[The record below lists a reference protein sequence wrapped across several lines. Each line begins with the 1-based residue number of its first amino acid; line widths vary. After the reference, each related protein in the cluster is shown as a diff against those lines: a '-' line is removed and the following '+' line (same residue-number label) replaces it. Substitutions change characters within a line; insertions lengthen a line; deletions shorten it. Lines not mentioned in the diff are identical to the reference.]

1 MQFDPAIAAQQAFQQ
16 AEQHGELGDFASEI
30 QDAEDIFSTDQSQ
43 HAKRAYDRLQEFGTR
58 LPDARWFQE
67 FLIYITWQQVT
78 EETIPRHFETGLD
91 LCDRFLER
99 FGPMLEGTASLKQV
113 RDIRE
118 SFQGGL
124 GIKADDLMAE
134 HDEDAFKG
142 GD

>member
-1 MQFDPAIAAQQAFQQ
+1 MQFDPAIAAQHALHQ
-16 AEQHGELGDFASEI
+16 AEEHGELGDFMSEI
-30 QDAEDIFSTDQSQ
+30 QEAEDTFSTDQSQ
-43 HAKRAYDRLQEFGTR
+43 PAKRAYERLQEFGAR
-58 LPDARWFQE
+58 LPEARWFQE

-78 EETIPRHFETGLD
+78 EETISRHFEKGLE

-124 GIKADDLMAE
+124 GIEAEDLMAE